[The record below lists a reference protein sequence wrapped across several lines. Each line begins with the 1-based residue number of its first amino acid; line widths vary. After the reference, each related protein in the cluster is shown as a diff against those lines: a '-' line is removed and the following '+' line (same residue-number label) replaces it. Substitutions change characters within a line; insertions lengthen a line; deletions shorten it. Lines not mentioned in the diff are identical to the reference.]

1 MSNKVEKNKKNKETW
16 RIWDALFS
24 SSLFSVLIDSEVARK
39 DDKKF
44 RNLLGSWLFAIIFT
58 VVLFFVLWW
67 ILN

>member
-1 MSNKVEKNKKNKETW
+1 MSNKEKINKKNKETW

-24 SSLFSVLIDSEVARK
+24 SSLFSVLIDSEVSRK

-44 RNLLGSWLFAIIFT
+44 KNLLVSWLLAIIFT
-58 VVLFFVLWW
+58 VVLFVLLWW